1 MISDLLDSPARS
13 MRPTPLLLCRIPAI
27 ESAHTGA
34 VSMGTY
40 EQSQMSCCC
49 FAAHLDPR
57 VLEGLEPCVNRLPR
71 APMQAA
77 LLQAAS
83 SPVSC
88 PPMQQIKSGSFTV
101 ESIEKPLKLEA
112 RMSNTSHHSSHLCNA
127 LNKKDP
133 MKIFLDPYVV
143 KPLKAVPQLNLVD
156 QRHTKLLYF
165 LRERSGSPETWGEV
179 DGLAIAGPDSPV
191 LQVDNS

>member
-1 MISDLLDSPARS
+1 MAAAKQAKLFD
-13 MRPTPLLLCRIPAI
+13 
-27 ESAHTGA
+27 
-34 VSMGTY
+34 
-40 EQSQMSCCC
+40 QMSSDNSGYS
-49 FAAHLDPR
+49 AKDIE

-127 LNKKDP
+127 LNKKS
-133 MKIFLDPYVV
+133 YE
-143 KPLKAVPQLNLVD
+143 NL
-156 QRHTKLLYF
+156 
-165 LRERSGSPETWGEV
+165 S
-179 DGLAIAGPDSPV
+179 
-191 LQVDNS
+191 